1 MGDKIK
7 KFSLID
13 SLKKADDELTGSP
26 SLLGIT
32 ALTYPNY
39 VSSMRANMYT
49 NHVKQC
55 MTLLRPD
62 VPYLFTN
69 NENTVGKY
77 SSGYKKANSDYE
89 VYRKVYKYD
98 DIVDNPFV
106 YVMFIYDKKKDEY
119 DVVYRKTHEDL
130 TESFGYAYNNDF
142 IDSLKEGDKIHKDDV
157 LYKSTSYDEYMNYGY
172 GKNITVAYSFDDF
185 SSEDA
190 AIASGSLCKLF
201 ASIDSEVIS
210 INLNNNDYLL
220 NLYGDKKHYK
230 VIPELGEFCS
240 GRIAVSRRLFNKQT
254 LFDFKSDM
262 LTTILDSDNV
272 YYIGNNSRVV
282 DITIYNNAEE
292 RDDTPFYQQINKYI
306 DSQNKYYNEIIDVC
320 EEIRDSGSN
329 YTNELDY
336 LYKRAL
342 EMVDTEKRWRE
353 KDSIYD
359 NMNIKITIM
368 REAPLSKG
376 SKVTGRYGNKSV
388 IATVRK
394 DEDMPIT
401 EDGRRVDLIL
411 NMLGIIN
418 RTTAMPLYEM
428 FINSASRKIRAKL
441 SELKTLKEKE
451 KLLFDYIEI
460 WNEEQEDEMHQY
472 YKSLDKKDKE
482 KYIQDAIDDGI
493 YIHQTPLWE
502 TKPIFYRCLELM
514 KKYPFIKR
522 DNLYI
527 NKWGKL
533 HKVLTPSIVG
543 EMYCMKLKHS
553 DKRGFSA
560 RSTGAIDDKGLPS
573 RSFKSKAHLEKASSS
588 CIRFG
593 EFETL
598 NFSIGVLPED
608 LAVFHALYRT
618 SIKGRK
624 DIVMSMFDEEGIHS
638 IDNKYTSRVAEIFN
652 VTLKE
657 LGIEVNFMD
666 DDYIGPIND
675 TNLTNH
681 TLNNKTILC
690 SDYKF
695 FIIERVNEIIQ
706 NIYKEEPIITD
717 DVLRTK
723 VINILS
729 NTKYLVGPT
738 EEELKRLD
746 INDIIDFITK

>member
-1 MGDKIK
+1 MANIK

-13 SLKKADDELTGSP
+13 SLKKADAELTGSP

-32 ALTYPNY
+32 SLTYPNY
-39 VSSMRANMYT
+39 VSSMRANMFT
-49 NHVKQC
+49 SHIKQC
-55 MTLLRPD
+55 MTLLHPD
-62 VPYLFTN
+62 IPYLFTH
-69 NENTVGKY
+69 NENLVGDH
-77 SSGYKKANSDYE
+77 SSGYKEAKKDYE
-89 VYRKVYKYD
+89 VYRRISKFE
-98 DIVDNPFV
+98 DIVDKPFV
-106 YVMFIYDKKKDEY
+106 YELIVYDKEKDEY
-119 DVVYRKTHEDL
+119 DVIHRKSHEDL
-130 TESFGYAYNNDF
+130 TEAFGYQYNNDF
-142 IDSLKEGDKIHKDDV
+142 IDNLEEGDIINKGDV
-157 LYKSTSYDEYMNYGY
+157 LYKSTSYDDYMNYGY
-172 GKNITVAYSFDDF
+172 GKNVTVAYSFDAF

-190 AIASGSLCKLF
+190 AIGSKSLCDLF
-201 ASIDSEVIS
+201 ASIDSEVVS

-230 VIPELGEFCS
+230 VLPDLGEFCS

-262 LTTILDSDNV
+262 LNTILDSDNV

-282 DITIYNNAEE
+282 DITIFNNAEE
-292 RDDTPFYQQINKYI
+292 RHDNPFYDQINKYL
-306 DSQNKYYNEIIDVC
+306 DSQTKYYNEIIETV
-320 EEIRDSGSN
+320 EEIVDSGSKCS
-329 YTNELDY
+329 NELDY

-342 EMVDTEKRWRE
+342 EMVDTDKKWRE
-353 KDSIYD
+353 KDSVYD
-359 NMNIKITIM
+359 NLSIKVTIM
-368 REAPLSKG
+368 RRAPLTKG

-388 IATVRK
+388 IATIRE
-394 DEDMPIT
+394 DEDMPVT

-428 FINSASRKIRAKL
+428 FINSASRKIRHKM

-451 KLLFDYIEI
+451 TLLFDYINI
-460 WNEEQEDEMHQY
+460 WNEDQYSEMYKY
-472 YKSLDKKDKE
+472 YKSLNKKE
-482 KYIQDAIDDGI
+482 KESYIQDAIDDGI
-493 YIHQTPLWE
+493 YIKQTPLWE
-502 TKPIFYRCLELM
+502 TKPIFYRCLDLM
-514 KKYPFIKR
+514 AKYPFIKR
-522 DNLYI
+522 DDMYI
-527 NKWGKL
+527 KKWGKL
-533 HKVLTPSIVG
+533 HKVLTPTVVG

-624 DIVMSMFDEEGIHS
+624 DIVMSMFDEEGVRS
-638 IDNKYTSRVAEIFN
+638 IDDKYTSRVAEIFN

-657 LGIEVNFMD
+657 LGIEINFLD
-666 DDYIGPIND
+666 EDYVGPIND
-675 TNLTNH
+675 TNLTTH
-681 TLNNKTILC
+681 TLGTKTILC

-695 FIIERVNEIIQ
+695 FIIERVDEIVKD
-706 NIYKEEPIITD
+706 IYKTEPVITEPELREKIITT
-717 DVLRTK
+717 LE
-723 VINILS
+723 

-738 EEELKRLD
+738 KEELKKLD
-746 INDIIDFITK
+746 IDDIISFVIK

>member
-1 MGDKIK
+1 MSNIK

-13 SLKKADDELTGSP
+13 SLKKADVELTGSP

-32 ALTYPNY
+32 SLTYPNY
-39 VSSMRANMYT
+39 VSSMRANMFT
-49 NHVKQC
+49 SHIKQC
-55 MTLLRPD
+55 MTLLHPD
-62 VPYLFTN
+62 IPYLFTH
-69 NENTVGKY
+69 NENLVGDH
-77 SSGYKKANSDYE
+77 SSGYKEAKKDYE
-89 VYRKVYKYD
+89 VYRRISKFE
-98 DIVDNPFV
+98 DIVDKPFV
-106 YVMFIYDKKKDEY
+106 YELIVYDKEKDEY
-119 DVVYRKTHEDL
+119 DVIHRKSHEDL
-130 TESFGYAYNNDF
+130 TEAFGYQYNNDF
-142 IDSLKEGDKIHKDDV
+142 IDNLEEGDIINKGDV
-157 LYKSTSYDEYMNYGY
+157 LYKSTSYDDYMNYGY
-172 GKNITVAYSFDDF
+172 GKNVTVAYSFDAF

-190 AIASGSLCKLF
+190 AIGSKSLCDLF
-201 ASIDSEVIS
+201 ASIDSEVVS

-230 VIPELGEFCS
+230 VLPDLGEFCS

-262 LTTILDSDNV
+262 LNTILDSDNV

-282 DITIYNNAEE
+282 DITIFNNAEE
-292 RDDTPFYQQINKYI
+292 RHDNPFYDQINKYL
-306 DSQNKYYNEIIDVC
+306 DSQTKYYNEIIETV
-320 EEIRDSGSN
+320 EEIVDSGSKCS
-329 YTNELDY
+329 NELDY

-342 EMVDTEKRWRE
+342 EMVNTDKKWRE
-353 KDSIYD
+353 KDSVYD
-359 NMNIKITIM
+359 NLSIKVTIM
-368 REAPLSKG
+368 RRAPLTKG

-388 IATVRK
+388 IATIRE
-394 DEDMPIT
+394 DEDMPVT

-428 FINSASRKIRAKL
+428 FINSASRKIRHKM

-451 KLLFDYIEI
+451 TLLFDYINI
-460 WNEEQEDEMHQY
+460 WNEDQYSEMYKY
-472 YKSLDKKDKE
+472 YKSLSKKE
-482 KYIQDAIDDGI
+482 KESYIQDAIDDGI
-493 YIHQTPLWE
+493 YIKQTPLWE
-502 TKPIFYRCLELM
+502 TKPIFYRCLDLM
-514 KKYPFIKR
+514 EKYPFIKR
-522 DNLYI
+522 DDMYI
-527 NKWGKL
+527 KKWGKL
-533 HKVLTPSIVG
+533 HKVLTPTVVG

-624 DIVMSMFDEEGIHS
+624 DIVMSMFDEEGVRS
-638 IDNKYTSRVAEIFN
+638 IDDKYTSRVAEIFN

-657 LGIEVNFMD
+657 LGIEINFLD
-666 DDYIGPIND
+666 EDYVGPIND
-675 TNLTNH
+675 TNLTTH
-681 TLNNKTILC
+681 TLGTKTILC

-695 FIIERVNEIIQ
+695 FIIERVDEIVKD
-706 NIYKEEPIITD
+706 IYKTEPVITEPELREKIITT
-717 DVLRTK
+717 LE
-723 VINILS
+723 

-738 EEELKRLD
+738 KEELKKLD
-746 INDIIDFITK
+746 IDDIISFVIK

>member
-1 MGDKIK
+1 MANIK

-13 SLKKADDELTGSP
+13 SLKKADVELTGSP

-32 ALTYPNY
+32 SLTYPNY
-39 VSSMRANMYT
+39 VSSMRANMFT
-49 NHVKQC
+49 SHIKQC
-55 MTLLRPD
+55 MTLLHPD
-62 VPYLFTN
+62 IPYLFTH
-69 NENTVGKY
+69 NENLVGDH
-77 SSGYKKANSDYE
+77 SSGYKEAKKDYE
-89 VYRKVYKYD
+89 VYRRISKFE
-98 DIVDNPFV
+98 DIVDKPFV
-106 YVMFIYDKKKDEY
+106 YELIVYDKEKDEY
-119 DVVYRKTHEDL
+119 DVIHRKSHEDL
-130 TESFGYAYNNDF
+130 TEAFGYQYNNDF
-142 IDSLKEGDKIHKDDV
+142 IDNLEEGDIINKGDI
-157 LYKSTSYDEYMNYGY
+157 LYKSTSYDDYMNYGY
-172 GKNITVAYSFDDF
+172 GKNVTVAYSFDAF

-190 AIASGSLCKLF
+190 AIGSKSLCDLF
-201 ASIDSEVIS
+201 ASIDSEVVS

-230 VIPELGEFCS
+230 VLPDLGEFCS

-262 LTTILDSDNV
+262 LNTILDSDNV

-282 DITIYNNAEE
+282 DITIFNNAEE
-292 RDDTPFYQQINKYI
+292 RHDNPFYDQINKYL
-306 DSQNKYYNEIIDVC
+306 DSQTKYYNEIIETV
-320 EEIRDSGSN
+320 EEIVDSGSKCS
-329 YTNELDY
+329 NELDY

-342 EMVDTEKRWRE
+342 EMVDTEKKWRE
-353 KDSIYD
+353 KDSVYD
-359 NMNIKITIM
+359 NLSIKVTIM
-368 REAPLSKG
+368 RRAPLTKG

-388 IATVRK
+388 IATIRE
-394 DEDMPIT
+394 DEDMPVT

-428 FINSASRKIRAKL
+428 FINSASRKIRHKM

-451 KLLFDYIEI
+451 TLLFDYINI
-460 WNEEQEDEMHQY
+460 WNEDQYSEMYKY
-472 YKSLDKKDKE
+472 YKSLNKKE
-482 KYIQDAIDDGI
+482 KESYIQDAIDDGI
-493 YIHQTPLWE
+493 YIKQTPLWE
-502 TKPIFYRCLELM
+502 TKPIFYRCLDIME
-514 KKYPFIKR
+514 KYPFIKR
-522 DNLYI
+522 DDMYI
-527 NKWGKL
+527 KKWGKL
-533 HKVLTPSIVG
+533 HKVLTPTVVG

-624 DIVMSMFDEEGIHS
+624 DIVMSMFDEEGVRS
-638 IDNKYTSRVAEIFN
+638 IDDKYTSRVAEIFN

-657 LGIEVNFMD
+657 LGIEINFLD
-666 DDYIGPIND
+666 EDYVGPIND
-675 TNLTNH
+675 TNLTTH
-681 TLNNKTILC
+681 TLGSKTILC

-695 FIIERVNEIIQ
+695 FIIERVDEIVKD
-706 NIYKEEPIITD
+706 IYKTEPVITEPELREKIITT
-717 DVLRTK
+717 LE
-723 VINILS
+723 

-738 EEELKRLD
+738 KEELKKLD
-746 INDIIDFITK
+746 IDDIISFVIK

>member
-1 MGDKIK
+1 MSNIK

-13 SLKKADDELTGSP
+13 SLKKADVELTGSP

-32 ALTYPNY
+32 SLTYPNY
-39 VSSMRANMYT
+39 VSSMRANMFT
-49 NHVKQC
+49 SHIKQC
-55 MTLLRPD
+55 MTLLHPD
-62 VPYLFTN
+62 IPYLFTH
-69 NENTVGKY
+69 NENIVGDH
-77 SSGYKKANSDYE
+77 SSGYKEAKKDYE
-89 VYRKVYKYD
+89 VYRKISKFE
-98 DIVDNPFV
+98 DIVDKPFV
-106 YVMFIYDKKKDEY
+106 YELIVYDKEKDEY
-119 DVVYRKTHEDL
+119 DVIHRKSHEDL
-130 TESFGYAYNNDF
+130 TEAFGYQYNNDF
-142 IDSLKEGDKIHKDDV
+142 IDNLEEGDIINKGDV
-157 LYKSTSYDEYMNYGY
+157 LYKSTSYDDYMNYGY
-172 GKNITVAYSFDDF
+172 GKNVTVAYSFDAF

-190 AIASGSLCKLF
+190 AIGSKSLCDLF
-201 ASIDSEVIS
+201 ASIDSEVVS

-230 VIPELGEFCS
+230 VLPDLGEFCS

-262 LTTILDSDNV
+262 LNTILDSDNV

-282 DITIYNNAEE
+282 DITIFNNAEE
-292 RDDTPFYQQINKYI
+292 RHDNPFYDQINKYL
-306 DSQNKYYNEIIDVC
+306 DSQTKYYNEIIETV
-320 EEIRDSGSN
+320 EEIVDSGSKCS
-329 YTNELDY
+329 NELDY

-342 EMVDTEKRWRE
+342 EMVDTDKKWRE
-353 KDSIYD
+353 KDSVYD
-359 NMNIKITIM
+359 NLSIKVTIM
-368 REAPLSKG
+368 RRAPLTKG

-388 IATVRK
+388 IATIRE
-394 DEDMPIT
+394 DEDMPVT

-428 FINSASRKIRAKL
+428 FINSASRKIRHKM

-451 KLLFDYIEI
+451 TLLFDYINI
-460 WNEEQEDEMHQY
+460 WNEDQYSEMYKY
-472 YKSLDKKDKE
+472 YKSLNKKE
-482 KYIQDAIDDGI
+482 KESYIQDAIDDGI
-493 YIHQTPLWE
+493 YIKQTPLWE
-502 TKPIFYRCLELM
+502 TKPIFYRCLDLM
-514 KKYPFIKR
+514 AKYPFIKR
-522 DNLYI
+522 DDMYI
-527 NKWGKL
+527 KKWGKL
-533 HKVLTPSIVG
+533 HKVLTPTVVG

-624 DIVMSMFDEEGIHS
+624 DIVMSMFDEEGVRS
-638 IDNKYTSRVAEIFN
+638 IDDKYTSRVAEIFN

-657 LGIEVNFMD
+657 LGIEINFLD
-666 DDYIGPIND
+666 EDYVGPIND
-675 TNLTNH
+675 TNLTTH
-681 TLNNKTILC
+681 TLGTKTILC

-695 FIIERVNEIIQ
+695 FIIERVDEIVKD
-706 NIYKEEPIITD
+706 IYKTEPVITEPELREKIITT
-717 DVLRTK
+717 LE
-723 VINILS
+723 

-738 EEELKRLD
+738 KEELKKLD
-746 INDIIDFITK
+746 IDDIISFVIK

>member
-1 MGDKIK
+1 MSNIK

-13 SLKKADDELTGSP
+13 SLKKADVELTGSP

-32 ALTYPNY
+32 SLTYPNY
-39 VSSMRANMYT
+39 VSSMRANMFT
-49 NHVKQC
+49 SHIKQC
-55 MTLLRPD
+55 MTLLHPD
-62 VPYLFTN
+62 IPYLFTH
-69 NENTVGKY
+69 NENIVGDH
-77 SSGYKKANSDYE
+77 SSGYKEAKKDYE
-89 VYRKVYKYD
+89 VYRKISKFE
-98 DIVDNPFV
+98 DIVDKPFV
-106 YVMFIYDKKKDEY
+106 YELIVYDKEKDEY
-119 DVVYRKTHEDL
+119 DVIHRKSHEDL
-130 TESFGYAYNNDF
+130 TEAFGYQYNNDF
-142 IDSLKEGDKIHKDDV
+142 IDNLEEGDIINKGDV
-157 LYKSTSYDEYMNYGY
+157 LYKSTSYDDYMNYGY
-172 GKNITVAYSFDDF
+172 GKNVTVAYSFDAF

-190 AIASGSLCKLF
+190 AIGSKSLCDLF
-201 ASIDSEVIS
+201 ASIDSEVVS

-230 VIPELGEFCS
+230 VLPDLGEFCS

-262 LTTILDSDNV
+262 LNTILDSDNV

-282 DITIYNNAEE
+282 DITIFNNAEE
-292 RDDTPFYQQINKYI
+292 RHDNPFYDQINKYF
-306 DSQNKYYNEIIDVC
+306 DSQTKYYNEIIETV
-320 EEIRDSGSN
+320 EEIVDSGSKCS
-329 YTNELDY
+329 NELDY

-342 EMVDTEKRWRE
+342 EMVDTEKKWRE
-353 KDSIYD
+353 KDSVYD
-359 NMNIKITIM
+359 NLSIKVTIM
-368 REAPLSKG
+368 RRAPLTKG

-388 IATVRK
+388 IATIRE
-394 DEDMPIT
+394 DEDMPVT

-428 FINSASRKIRAKL
+428 FINSASRKIRHKM

-451 KLLFDYIEI
+451 TLLFDYINI
-460 WNEEQEDEMHQY
+460 WNEDQYSEMYKY
-472 YKSLDKKDKE
+472 YKSLSKKE
-482 KYIQDAIDDGI
+482 KESYIQDAIDDGI
-493 YIHQTPLWE
+493 YIKQTPLWE
-502 TKPIFYRCLELM
+502 TKPIFYRCLDLM
-514 KKYPFIKR
+514 EKYPFIKR
-522 DNLYI
+522 DDMYI
-527 NKWGKL
+527 KKWGKL
-533 HKVLTPSIVG
+533 HKVLTPTVVG

-624 DIVMSMFDEEGIHS
+624 DIVMSMFDEEGVRS
-638 IDNKYTSRVAEIFN
+638 IDDKYTSRVAEIFN

-657 LGIEVNFMD
+657 LGIEINFLD
-666 DDYIGPIND
+666 EDYVGPIND
-675 TNLTNH
+675 TNLTTH
-681 TLNNKTILC
+681 TLGTKTILC

-695 FIIERVNEIIQ
+695 FIIERVDEIVKD
-706 NIYKEEPIITD
+706 IYKTEPVITEPELREKIITT
-717 DVLRTK
+717 LE
-723 VINILS
+723 

-738 EEELKRLD
+738 KEELKKLD
-746 INDIIDFITK
+746 IDDIISFVIK

>member
-1 MGDKIK
+1 MANIK

-13 SLKKADDELTGSP
+13 SLKKADVELTGSP

-32 ALTYPNY
+32 SLTYPNY
-39 VSSMRANMYT
+39 VSSMRANMFT
-49 NHVKQC
+49 SHIKQC
-55 MTLLRPD
+55 MTLLHPD
-62 VPYLFTN
+62 IPYLFTH
-69 NENTVGKY
+69 NENLVGDH
-77 SSGYKKANSDYE
+77 SSGYKEAKKDYE
-89 VYRKVYKYD
+89 VYRRISKFE
-98 DIVDNPFV
+98 DIVDKPFV
-106 YVMFIYDKKKDEY
+106 YELIVYDKEKDEY
-119 DVVYRKTHEDL
+119 DVIHRKSHEDL
-130 TESFGYAYNNDF
+130 TEAFGYQYNNDF
-142 IDSLKEGDKIHKDDV
+142 IDNLEEGDIINKGDV
-157 LYKSTSYDEYMNYGY
+157 LYKSTSYDDYMNYGY
-172 GKNITVAYSFDDF
+172 GKNVTVAYSFDAF

-190 AIASGSLCKLF
+190 AIGSKSLCDLF
-201 ASIDSEVIS
+201 ASIDSEVVS

-230 VIPELGEFCS
+230 VLPDLGEFCS

-262 LTTILDSDNV
+262 LNTILDSDNV

-282 DITIYNNAEE
+282 DITIFNNAEE
-292 RDDTPFYQQINKYI
+292 RHDNPFYDQINKYL
-306 DSQNKYYNEIIDVC
+306 DSQTKYYNEIIETV
-320 EEIRDSGSN
+320 EEIVDSGSKCS
-329 YTNELDY
+329 NELDY

-342 EMVDTEKRWRE
+342 EMVDTEKKWRE
-353 KDSIYD
+353 KDSVYD
-359 NMNIKITIM
+359 NLSIKVTIM
-368 REAPLSKG
+368 RRAPLTKG

-388 IATVRK
+388 IATIRE
-394 DEDMPIT
+394 DEDMPVT

-428 FINSASRKIRAKL
+428 FINSASRKIRHKM

-451 KLLFDYIEI
+451 TLLFDYINI
-460 WNEEQEDEMHQY
+460 WNEDQYSEMYKY
-472 YKSLDKKDKE
+472 YKSLNKKE
-482 KYIQDAIDDGI
+482 KESYIQDAIDDGI
-493 YIHQTPLWE
+493 YIKQTPLWE
-502 TKPIFYRCLELM
+502 TKPIFYRCLDLM
-514 KKYPFIKR
+514 EKYPFIKR
-522 DNLYI
+522 DDMYI
-527 NKWGKL
+527 KKWGKL
-533 HKVLTPSIVG
+533 HKVLTPTVVG

-624 DIVMSMFDEEGIHS
+624 DIVMSMFDEEGVRS
-638 IDNKYTSRVAEIFN
+638 IDDKYTSRVAEIFN

-657 LGIEVNFMD
+657 LGIEINFLD
-666 DDYIGPIND
+666 EDYVGPIND
-675 TNLTNH
+675 TNLTTH
-681 TLNNKTILC
+681 TLGTKTILC

-695 FIIERVNEIIQ
+695 FIIERVDEIVKD
-706 NIYKEEPIITD
+706 IYKTEPVITEPELREKIITT
-717 DVLRTK
+717 LE
-723 VINILS
+723 

-738 EEELKRLD
+738 KEELKKLD
-746 INDIIDFITK
+746 IDDIISFVIK

>member
-1 MGDKIK
+1 MSNIK

-13 SLKKADDELTGSP
+13 SLKKADVELTGSP

-32 ALTYPNY
+32 SLTYPNY
-39 VSSMRANMYT
+39 VSSMRANMFT
-49 NHVKQC
+49 SHIKQC
-55 MTLLRPD
+55 MTLLHPD
-62 VPYLFTN
+62 IPYLFTH
-69 NENTVGKY
+69 NENIVGDH
-77 SSGYKKANSDYE
+77 SSGYKEAKKDYE
-89 VYRKVYKYD
+89 VYRKISKFE
-98 DIVDNPFV
+98 DIVDKPFV
-106 YVMFIYDKKKDEY
+106 YELIVYDKEKDEY
-119 DVVYRKTHEDL
+119 DVIHRKSHEDL
-130 TESFGYAYNNDF
+130 TEAFGYQYNNDF
-142 IDSLKEGDKIHKDDV
+142 IDNLEEGDIINKGDV
-157 LYKSTSYDEYMNYGY
+157 LYKSTSYDDYMNYGY
-172 GKNITVAYSFDDF
+172 GKNVTVAYSFDAF

-190 AIASGSLCKLF
+190 AIGSKSLCDLF
-201 ASIDSEVIS
+201 ASIDSEVVS

-230 VIPELGEFCS
+230 VLPDLGEFCS

-262 LTTILDSDNV
+262 LNTILDSDNV

-282 DITIYNNAEE
+282 DITIFNNAEE
-292 RDDTPFYQQINKYI
+292 RHDNPFYDQINKYL
-306 DSQNKYYNEIIDVC
+306 DSQTKYYNEIIETV
-320 EEIRDSGSN
+320 EEIVDSGSKCS
-329 YTNELDY
+329 NELDY

-342 EMVDTEKRWRE
+342 EMVDTEKKWRE
-353 KDSIYD
+353 KDSVYD
-359 NMNIKITIM
+359 NLSIKVTIM
-368 REAPLSKG
+368 RRAPLTKG

-388 IATVRK
+388 IATIRE
-394 DEDMPIT
+394 DEDMPVT

-428 FINSASRKIRAKL
+428 FINSASRKIRHKM

-451 KLLFDYIEI
+451 TLLFDYINI
-460 WNEEQEDEMHQY
+460 WNEDQYSEMYKY
-472 YKSLDKKDKE
+472 YKSLSKKE
-482 KYIQDAIDDGI
+482 KESYIQDAIDDGI
-493 YIHQTPLWE
+493 YIKQTPLWE
-502 TKPIFYRCLELM
+502 TKPIFYRCLDLM
-514 KKYPFIKR
+514 EKYPFIKR
-522 DNLYI
+522 DDMYI
-527 NKWGKL
+527 KKWGKL
-533 HKVLTPSIVG
+533 HKVLTPTVVG

-624 DIVMSMFDEEGIHS
+624 DIVMSMFDEEGVRS
-638 IDNKYTSRVAEIFN
+638 IDDKYTSRVAEIFN

-657 LGIEVNFMD
+657 LGIEINFLD
-666 DDYIGPIND
+666 EDYVGPIND
-675 TNLTNH
+675 TNLTTH
-681 TLNNKTILC
+681 TLGTKTILC

-695 FIIERVNEIIQ
+695 FIIERVDEIVKD
-706 NIYKEEPIITD
+706 IYKTEPVITEPELREKIITT
-717 DVLRTK
+717 LE
-723 VINILS
+723 

-738 EEELKRLD
+738 KEELKKLD
-746 INDIIDFITK
+746 IDDIISFVIK

>member
-1 MGDKIK
+1 MANIK

-13 SLKKADDELTGSP
+13 SLKKADVELTGSP

-32 ALTYPNY
+32 SLTYPNY
-39 VSSMRANMYT
+39 VSSMRANMFT
-49 NHVKQC
+49 SHIKQC
-55 MTLLRPD
+55 MTLLHPD
-62 VPYLFTN
+62 IPYLFTH
-69 NENTVGKY
+69 NENLVGDH
-77 SSGYKKANSDYE
+77 SSGYKEAKKDYE
-89 VYRKVYKYD
+89 VYRRISKFE
-98 DIVDNPFV
+98 DIVDKPFV
-106 YVMFIYDKKKDEY
+106 YELIVYDKEKDEY
-119 DVVYRKTHEDL
+119 DVIHRKSHEDL
-130 TESFGYAYNNDF
+130 TEAFGYQYNNDF
-142 IDSLKEGDKIHKDDV
+142 IDNLEEGDIINKGDV
-157 LYKSTSYDEYMNYGY
+157 LYKSTSYDDYMNYGY
-172 GKNITVAYSFDDF
+172 GKNVTVAYSFDAF

-190 AIASGSLCKLF
+190 AIGSKSLCDLF
-201 ASIDSEVIS
+201 ASIDSEVVS

-230 VIPELGEFCS
+230 VLPDLGEFCS

-262 LTTILDSDNV
+262 LNTILDSDNV

-282 DITIYNNAEE
+282 DITIFNNAEE
-292 RDDTPFYQQINKYI
+292 RHDNPFYDQINKYL
-306 DSQNKYYNEIIDVC
+306 DSQTKYYNEIIETV
-320 EEIRDSGSN
+320 EEIVDSGSKCS
-329 YTNELDY
+329 NELDY

-342 EMVDTEKRWRE
+342 EMVDTEKKWRE
-353 KDSIYD
+353 KDSVYD
-359 NMNIKITIM
+359 NLSIKVTIM
-368 REAPLSKG
+368 RRAPLTKG

-388 IATVRK
+388 IATIRE
-394 DEDMPIT
+394 DEDMPVT

-428 FINSASRKIRAKL
+428 FINSASRKIRHKM

-451 KLLFDYIEI
+451 TLLFDYINI
-460 WNEEQEDEMHQY
+460 WNEDQYSEMYKY
-472 YKSLDKKDKE
+472 YKSLSKKE
-482 KYIQDAIDDGI
+482 KESYIQDAIDDGI
-493 YIHQTPLWE
+493 YIKQTPLWE
-502 TKPIFYRCLELM
+502 TKPIFYRCLDLM
-514 KKYPFIKR
+514 EKYPFIKR
-522 DNLYI
+522 DDMYI
-527 NKWGKL
+527 KKWGKL
-533 HKVLTPSIVG
+533 HKVLTPTVVG

-624 DIVMSMFDEEGIHS
+624 DIVMSMFDEEGVRS
-638 IDNKYTSRVAEIFN
+638 IDDKYTSRVAEIFN

-657 LGIEVNFMD
+657 LGIEINFLD
-666 DDYIGPIND
+666 EDYVGPIND
-675 TNLTNH
+675 TNLTTH
-681 TLNNKTILC
+681 TLGSKTILC

-695 FIIERVNEIIQ
+695 FIIERVDEIVKD
-706 NIYKEEPIITD
+706 IYKTEPVITEPDLRERIITT
-717 DVLRTK
+717 LE
-723 VINILS
+723 

-738 EEELKRLD
+738 KEELKKLD
-746 INDIIDFITK
+746 IDDIISFVIK

>member
-1 MGDKIK
+1 MANIK

-13 SLKKADDELTGSP
+13 SLKKANAELTGSP

-32 ALTYPNY
+32 SLTYPNY
-39 VSSMRANMYT
+39 VSSMRANMFT
-49 NHVKQC
+49 SHIKQC
-55 MTLLRPD
+55 MTLLHPD
-62 VPYLFTN
+62 IPYLFTH
-69 NENTVGKY
+69 NENLVGDH
-77 SSGYKKANSDYE
+77 SSGYKEAKKDYE
-89 VYRKVYKYD
+89 VYRRISKFE
-98 DIVDNPFV
+98 DIVDKPFV
-106 YVMFIYDKKKDEY
+106 YELIVYDKEKDEY
-119 DVVYRKTHEDL
+119 DVIHRKSHEDL
-130 TESFGYAYNNDF
+130 TEAFGYQYNNDF
-142 IDSLKEGDKIHKDDV
+142 IDNLEEGDIINKGDV
-157 LYKSTSYDEYMNYGY
+157 LYKSTSYDDYMNYGY
-172 GKNITVAYSFDDF
+172 GKNVTVAYSFDAF

-190 AIASGSLCKLF
+190 AIGSKSLCDLF
-201 ASIDSEVIS
+201 ASIDSEVVS

-230 VIPELGEFCS
+230 VLPDLGEFCS

-262 LTTILDSDNV
+262 LNTILDSDNV

-282 DITIYNNAEE
+282 DITIFNNAEE
-292 RDDTPFYQQINKYI
+292 RHDNPFYDQINKYL
-306 DSQNKYYNEIIDVC
+306 DSQTKYYNEIIETV
-320 EEIRDSGSN
+320 EEIVDSGSKCS
-329 YTNELDY
+329 NELDY

-342 EMVDTEKRWRE
+342 EMVDTEKKWRE
-353 KDSIYD
+353 KDSVYD
-359 NMNIKITIM
+359 NLSIKVTIM
-368 REAPLSKG
+368 RRAPLTKG

-388 IATVRK
+388 IATIRE
-394 DEDMPIT
+394 DEDMPVT

-428 FINSASRKIRAKL
+428 FINSASRKIRHKM

-451 KLLFDYIEI
+451 TLLFDYVNI
-460 WNEEQEDEMHQY
+460 WNEDQYSEMYKY
-472 YKSLDKKDKE
+472 YKSLNKKE
-482 KYIQDAIDDGI
+482 KESYIQDAIDDGI
-493 YIHQTPLWE
+493 YIKQTPLWE
-502 TKPIFYRCLELM
+502 TKPIFYRCLDIME
-514 KKYPFIKR
+514 KYPFIKR
-522 DNLYI
+522 DDMYI
-527 NKWGKL
+527 KKWGKL
-533 HKVLTPSIVG
+533 HKVLTPTVVG

-624 DIVMSMFDEEGIHS
+624 DIVMSMFDEEGVRS
-638 IDNKYTSRVAEIFN
+638 IDDKYTSRVAEIFN

-657 LGIEVNFMD
+657 LGIEINFLD
-666 DDYIGPIND
+666 EDYVGPIND
-675 TNLTNH
+675 TNLTTH
-681 TLNNKTILC
+681 TLGTKTILC

-695 FIIERVNEIIQ
+695 FIIERVDEIVKD
-706 NIYKEEPIITD
+706 IYKTEPVITEPELREKIITT
-717 DVLRTK
+717 LE
-723 VINILS
+723 

-738 EEELKRLD
+738 KEELKKLD
-746 INDIIDFITK
+746 IDDIISFVIK

>member
-1 MGDKIK
+1 MANIK

-13 SLKKADDELTGSP
+13 SLKKADVELTGSP

-32 ALTYPNY
+32 SLTYPNY
-39 VSSMRANMYT
+39 VSSMRANMFT
-49 NHVKQC
+49 SHIKQC
-55 MTLLRPD
+55 MTLLHPD
-62 VPYLFTN
+62 IPYLFTH
-69 NENTVGKY
+69 NENIVGDH
-77 SSGYKKANSDYE
+77 SSGYKEAKKDYE
-89 VYRKVYKYD
+89 VYRKISKFA
-98 DIVDNPFV
+98 DIVDEPFV
-106 YVMFIYDKKKDEY
+106 YELIVYDKEKDEY
-119 DVVYRKTHEDL
+119 DVIHRKSHEDL
-130 TESFGYAYNNDF
+130 TEAFGYQYNNDF
-142 IDSLKEGDKIHKDDV
+142 IDNLEEGDIINKGDI
-157 LYKSTSYDEYMNYGY
+157 LYKSTSYDDYMNYGY
-172 GKNITVAYSFDDF
+172 GKNVTVAYSFDAF

-190 AIASGSLCKLF
+190 AIGSKSLCDLF
-201 ASIDSEVIS
+201 ASIDSEVVS

-230 VIPELGEFCS
+230 VLPDLGEFCS

-262 LTTILDSDNV
+262 LNTILDSDNV

-282 DITIYNNAEE
+282 DITIFNNAEE
-292 RDDTPFYQQINKYI
+292 RHDNPFYDQINKYL
-306 DSQNKYYNEIIDVC
+306 DSQTKYYNEIIETV
-320 EEIRDSGSN
+320 EEIVDSGSKCS
-329 YTNELDY
+329 NELDY

-342 EMVDTEKRWRE
+342 EMVDTEKKWRE
-353 KDSIYD
+353 KDSVYD
-359 NMNIKITIM
+359 NLSIKVTIM
-368 REAPLSKG
+368 RRAPLTKG

-388 IATVRK
+388 IATIRE
-394 DEDMPIT
+394 DEDMPVT

-428 FINSASRKIRAKL
+428 FINSASRKIRHKM

-451 KLLFDYIEI
+451 TLLFDYINI
-460 WNEEQEDEMHQY
+460 WNEDQYSEMYKY
-472 YKSLDKKDKE
+472 YKSLNKKE
-482 KYIQDAIDDGI
+482 KESYMQDAIDDGI
-493 YIHQTPLWE
+493 YIKQTPLWE
-502 TKPIFYRCLELM
+502 TKPIFYRCLDLM
-514 KKYPFIKR
+514 EKYPFIKR
-522 DNLYI
+522 DDMYI
-527 NKWGKL
+527 KKWGKL
-533 HKVLTPSIVG
+533 HKVLTPTVVG

-624 DIVMSMFDEEGIHS
+624 DIVMSMFDEEGVRS
-638 IDNKYTSRVAEIFN
+638 IDDKYTSRVAEIFN

-657 LGIEVNFMD
+657 LGIEINFLD
-666 DDYIGPIND
+666 EDYVGPIND
-675 TNLTNH
+675 TNLTTH
-681 TLNNKTILC
+681 TLGTKTILC

-695 FIIERVNEIIQ
+695 FIIERVDEIVKD
-706 NIYKEEPIITD
+706 IYKTEPVITEPELREKIITT
-717 DVLRTK
+717 LE
-723 VINILS
+723 

-738 EEELKRLD
+738 KEELKKLD
-746 INDIIDFITK
+746 IDDIISFVIK

>member
-1 MGDKIK
+1 MSNIK

-13 SLKKADDELTGSP
+13 SLKKADVELTGSP

-32 ALTYPNY
+32 SLTYPNY
-39 VSSMRANMYT
+39 VSSMRANMFT
-49 NHVKQC
+49 SHIKQC
-55 MTLLRPD
+55 MTLLHPD
-62 VPYLFTN
+62 IPYLFTH
-69 NENTVGKY
+69 NENLVGDH
-77 SSGYKKANSDYE
+77 SSGYKEAKKDYE
-89 VYRKVYKYD
+89 VYRRISKFA
-98 DIVDNPFV
+98 DIVDAPFV
-106 YVMFIYDKKKDEY
+106 YELIVYDKEKDEY
-119 DVVYRKTHEDL
+119 DVIHRKSHEDL
-130 TESFGYAYNNDF
+130 TEAFGYQYNNDF
-142 IDSLKEGDKIHKDDV
+142 IDNLEEGDIINKGDV
-157 LYKSTSYDEYMNYGY
+157 LYKSTSYDDYMNYGY
-172 GKNITVAYSFDDF
+172 GKNVTVAYSFDAF

-190 AIASGSLCKLF
+190 AIGSKSLCDLF
-201 ASIDSEVIS
+201 ASIDSEVVS

-230 VIPELGEFCS
+230 VLPDLGEFCS

-262 LTTILDSDNV
+262 LNTILDSDNV

-282 DITIYNNAEE
+282 DITIFNNAEE
-292 RDDTPFYQQINKYI
+292 RHDNPFYDQINKYL
-306 DSQNKYYNEIIDVC
+306 DSQTKYYNEIIETV
-320 EEIRDSGSN
+320 EEIVDSGSKCS
-329 YTNELDY
+329 NELDY

-342 EMVDTEKRWRE
+342 EMVDTEKKWRE
-353 KDSIYD
+353 KDSVYD
-359 NMNIKITIM
+359 NLSIKVTIM
-368 REAPLSKG
+368 RRAPLTKG

-388 IATVRK
+388 IATIRE
-394 DEDMPIT
+394 DEDMPVT

-428 FINSASRKIRAKL
+428 FINSASRKIRHKM

-451 KLLFDYIEI
+451 TLLFDYINI
-460 WNEEQEDEMHQY
+460 WNEDQYSEMYKY
-472 YKSLDKKDKE
+472 YKSLNKKE
-482 KYIQDAIDDGI
+482 KESYIQDAIDDGI
-493 YIHQTPLWE
+493 YIKQTPLWE
-502 TKPIFYRCLELM
+502 TKPIFYRCLDLM
-514 KKYPFIKR
+514 AKYPFIKR
-522 DNLYI
+522 DDMYI
-527 NKWGKL
+527 KKWGKL
-533 HKVLTPSIVG
+533 HKVLTPTVVG

-624 DIVMSMFDEEGIHS
+624 DIVMSMFDEEGVRS
-638 IDNKYTSRVAEIFN
+638 IDDKYTSRVAEIFN

-657 LGIEVNFMD
+657 LGIEINFLD
-666 DDYIGPIND
+666 EDYVGPIND
-675 TNLTNH
+675 TNLTTH
-681 TLNNKTILC
+681 TLGSKTILC

-695 FIIERVNEIIQ
+695 FIIERVDEIVKD
-706 NIYKEEPIITD
+706 IYKTEPVITEPDLRERIITT
-717 DVLRTK
+717 LE
-723 VINILS
+723 

-738 EEELKRLD
+738 KEELKKLD
-746 INDIIDFITK
+746 IDDIISFVIK

>member
-1 MGDKIK
+1 MANIK

-13 SLKKADDELTGSP
+13 SLKKADVELTGSP

-32 ALTYPNY
+32 SLTYPNY
-39 VSSMRANMYT
+39 VSSMRANMFT
-49 NHVKQC
+49 SHIKQC
-55 MTLLRPD
+55 MTLLHPD
-62 VPYLFTN
+62 IPYLFTH
-69 NENTVGKY
+69 NENLVGDH
-77 SSGYKKANSDYE
+77 SSGYKEAKKDYE
-89 VYRKVYKYD
+89 VYRRISKFE
-98 DIVDNPFV
+98 DIVDKPFV
-106 YVMFIYDKKKDEY
+106 YELIVYDKEKDEY
-119 DVVYRKTHEDL
+119 DVIHRKSHEDL
-130 TESFGYAYNNDF
+130 TEAFGYEYNNDF
-142 IDSLKEGDKIHKDDV
+142 IDNLEEGDIINKGDI
-157 LYKSTSYDEYMNYGY
+157 LYKSTSYDDYMNYGY
-172 GKNITVAYSFDDF
+172 GKNVTVAYSFDAF

-190 AIASGSLCKLF
+190 AIGSKSLCDLF
-201 ASIDSEVIS
+201 ASIDSEVVS

-230 VIPELGEFCS
+230 VLPDLGEFCS

-262 LTTILDSDNV
+262 LNTILDSDNV

-282 DITIYNNAEE
+282 DITIFNNAEE
-292 RDDTPFYQQINKYI
+292 RHDNPFYDQINKYL
-306 DSQNKYYNEIIDVC
+306 DSQTKYYNEIIETV
-320 EEIRDSGSN
+320 EEIVDSGSKCS
-329 YTNELDY
+329 NELDY

-342 EMVDTEKRWRE
+342 EMVDTEKKWRE
-353 KDSIYD
+353 KDSVYD
-359 NMNIKITIM
+359 NLSIKVTIM
-368 REAPLSKG
+368 RRAPLTKG

-388 IATVRK
+388 IATIRE
-394 DEDMPIT
+394 DEDMPVT

-428 FINSASRKIRAKL
+428 FINSASRKIRHKM

-451 KLLFDYIEI
+451 TLLFDYINI
-460 WNEEQEDEMHQY
+460 WNEDQYSEMYKY
-472 YKSLDKKDKE
+472 YKSLNKKE
-482 KYIQDAIDDGI
+482 KESYIQDAIDDGI
-493 YIHQTPLWE
+493 YIKQTPLWE
-502 TKPIFYRCLELM
+502 TKPIFYRCLDLM
-514 KKYPFIKR
+514 AKYPFIKR
-522 DNLYI
+522 DDMYI
-527 NKWGKL
+527 KKWGKL
-533 HKVLTPSIVG
+533 HKVLTPTVVG

-624 DIVMSMFDEEGIHS
+624 DIVMSMFDEEGVRS
-638 IDNKYTSRVAEIFN
+638 IDDKYTSRVAEIFN

-657 LGIEVNFMD
+657 LGIEINFLD
-666 DDYIGPIND
+666 EDYVGPIND
-675 TNLTNH
+675 TNLTTH
-681 TLNNKTILC
+681 TLGTKTILC

-695 FIIERVNEIIQ
+695 FIIERVDEIVKD
-706 NIYKEEPIITD
+706 IYKTEPVITEPDLRERIITT
-717 DVLRTK
+717 LE
-723 VINILS
+723 

-738 EEELKRLD
+738 KEELKKLD
-746 INDIIDFITK
+746 IDDIISFVIK

>member
-1 MGDKIK
+1 MSNIK

-13 SLKKADDELTGSP
+13 SLKKADVELTGSP

-32 ALTYPNY
+32 SLTYPNY
-39 VSSMRANMYT
+39 VSSMRANMFT
-49 NHVKQC
+49 SHIKQC
-55 MTLLRPD
+55 MTLLHPD
-62 VPYLFTN
+62 IPYLFTH
-69 NENTVGKY
+69 NENLVGDH
-77 SSGYKKANSDYE
+77 SSGYKEAKKDYE
-89 VYRKVYKYD
+89 VYKRISKFA
-98 DIVDNPFV
+98 DIVDAPFV
-106 YVMFIYDKKKDEY
+106 YELIVYDKEKDEY
-119 DVVYRKTHEDL
+119 DVIHRKSHEDL
-130 TESFGYAYNNDF
+130 TEAFGYQYNNDF
-142 IDSLKEGDKIHKDDV
+142 IDNLEEGDIINKGDV
-157 LYKSTSYDEYMNYGY
+157 LYKSTSYDDYMNYGY
-172 GKNITVAYSFDDF
+172 GKNVTVAYSFDAF

-190 AIASGSLCKLF
+190 AIGSKSLCDLF
-201 ASIDSEVIS
+201 ASIDSEVVS

-230 VIPELGEFCS
+230 VLPDLGEFCS

-262 LTTILDSDNV
+262 LNTILDSDNV

-282 DITIYNNAEE
+282 DITIFNNAEE
-292 RDDTPFYQQINKYI
+292 RHDNPFYDQINKYL
-306 DSQNKYYNEIIDVC
+306 DSQTKYYNEIIETV
-320 EEIRDSGSN
+320 EEIVDSGSKCS
-329 YTNELDY
+329 NELDY

-342 EMVDTEKRWRE
+342 EMVDTEKKWRE
-353 KDSIYD
+353 KDSVYD
-359 NMNIKITIM
+359 NLSIKVTIM
-368 REAPLSKG
+368 RRAPLTKG

-388 IATVRK
+388 IATIRE
-394 DEDMPIT
+394 DEDMPVT

-428 FINSASRKIRAKL
+428 FINSASRKIRHKM

-451 KLLFDYIEI
+451 TLLFDYVNI
-460 WNEEQEDEMHQY
+460 WNEDQYSEMYKY
-472 YKSLDKKDKE
+472 YKSLSKKE
-482 KYIQDAIDDGI
+482 KESYIQDAIDDGI
-493 YIHQTPLWE
+493 YIKQTPLWE
-502 TKPIFYRCLELM
+502 TKPIFYRCLDLM
-514 KKYPFIKR
+514 AKYPFIKR
-522 DNLYI
+522 DDMYI
-527 NKWGKL
+527 KKWGKL
-533 HKVLTPSIVG
+533 HKVLTPTVVG

-624 DIVMSMFDEEGIHS
+624 DIVMSMFDEEGVRS
-638 IDNKYTSRVAEIFN
+638 IDDKYTSRVAEIFN

-657 LGIEVNFMD
+657 LGIEINFLD
-666 DDYIGPIND
+666 EDYVGPIND
-675 TNLTNH
+675 TNLTTH
-681 TLNNKTILC
+681 TLGSKTILC

-695 FIIERVNEIIQ
+695 FIIERVDEIVKD
-706 NIYKEEPIITD
+706 IYKTEPVITEPDLRERIITT
-717 DVLRTK
+717 LE
-723 VINILS
+723 

-738 EEELKRLD
+738 KEELKKLD
-746 INDIIDFITK
+746 IDDIISFVIK

>member
-1 MGDKIK
+1 MANIK

-13 SLKKADDELTGSP
+13 SLKKANAELTGSP

-32 ALTYPNY
+32 SLTYPNY
-39 VSSMRANMYT
+39 VSSMRANMFT
-49 NHVKQC
+49 SHIKQC
-55 MTLLRPD
+55 MTLLHPD
-62 VPYLFTN
+62 IPYLFTH
-69 NENTVGKY
+69 NENLVGDH
-77 SSGYKKANSDYE
+77 SSGYKEAKKDYE
-89 VYRKVYKYD
+89 VYRRISKFE
-98 DIVDNPFV
+98 DIVDKPFV
-106 YVMFIYDKKKDEY
+106 YELIVYDKEKDEY
-119 DVVYRKTHEDL
+119 DVIHRKSHEDL
-130 TESFGYAYNNDF
+130 TEAFGYQYNNDF
-142 IDSLKEGDKIHKDDV
+142 IDNLEEGDIINKGDV
-157 LYKSTSYDEYMNYGY
+157 LYKSTSYDDYMNYGY
-172 GKNITVAYSFDDF
+172 GKNVTVAYSFDAF

-190 AIASGSLCKLF
+190 AIGSKSLCDLF
-201 ASIDSEVIS
+201 ASIDSEVVS

-230 VIPELGEFCS
+230 VLPDLGEFCS

-262 LTTILDSDNV
+262 LNTILDSDNV

-282 DITIYNNAEE
+282 DITIFNNAEE
-292 RDDTPFYQQINKYI
+292 RHDNPFYDQINKYL
-306 DSQNKYYNEIIDVC
+306 DSQTKYYNEIIETV
-320 EEIRDSGSN
+320 EEIVDSGSKCS
-329 YTNELDY
+329 NELDY

-342 EMVDTEKRWRE
+342 EMVDTEKKWRE
-353 KDSIYD
+353 KDSVYD
-359 NMNIKITIM
+359 NLSIKVTIM
-368 REAPLSKG
+368 RRAPLTKG

-388 IATVRK
+388 IATIRE
-394 DEDMPIT
+394 DEDMPVT

-428 FINSASRKIRAKL
+428 FINSASRKIRHKM

-451 KLLFDYIEI
+451 TLLFDYVNI
-460 WNEEQEDEMHQY
+460 WNEDQYSEMYKY
-472 YKSLDKKDKE
+472 YKSLNKKE
-482 KYIQDAIDDGI
+482 KESYIQDAIDDGI
-493 YIHQTPLWE
+493 YIKQTPLWE
-502 TKPIFYRCLELM
+502 TKPIFYRCLDIME
-514 KKYPFIKR
+514 KYPFIKR
-522 DNLYI
+522 DDMYI
-527 NKWGKL
+527 KKWGKL
-533 HKVLTPSIVG
+533 HKVLTPTVVG

-624 DIVMSMFDEEGIHS
+624 DIVMSMFDEEGVRS
-638 IDNKYTSRVAEIFN
+638 IDDKYTSRVAEIFN

-657 LGIEVNFMD
+657 LGIEINFLD
-666 DDYIGPIND
+666 EDYVGPIND
-675 TNLTNH
+675 TNLTTH
-681 TLNNKTILC
+681 TLGTKTILC

-695 FIIERVNEIIQ
+695 FIIERVDEIVKD
-706 NIYKEEPIITD
+706 IYKTEPVITEPELREKIITT
-717 DVLRTK
+717 LK
-723 VINILS
+723 

-738 EEELKRLD
+738 KEELKKLD
-746 INDIIDFITK
+746 IDDIIS

>member
-1 MGDKIK
+1 
-7 KFSLID
+7 
-13 SLKKADDELTGSP
+13 
-26 SLLGIT
+26 
-32 ALTYPNY
+32 
-39 VSSMRANMYT
+39 
-49 NHVKQC
+49 
-55 MTLLRPD
+55 
-62 VPYLFTN
+62 
-69 NENTVGKY
+69 
-77 SSGYKKANSDYE
+77 
-89 VYRKVYKYD
+89 
-98 DIVDNPFV
+98 
-106 YVMFIYDKKKDEY
+106 
-119 DVVYRKTHEDL
+119 
-130 TESFGYAYNNDF
+130 
-142 IDSLKEGDKIHKDDV
+142 
-157 LYKSTSYDEYMNYGY
+157 
-172 GKNITVAYSFDDF
+172 
-185 SSEDA
+185 
-190 AIASGSLCKLF
+190 
-201 ASIDSEVIS
+201 
-210 INLNNNDYLL
+210 
-220 NLYGDKKHYK
+220 
-230 VIPELGEFCS
+230 
-240 GRIAVSRRLFNKQT
+240 
-254 LFDFKSDM
+254 
-262 LTTILDSDNV
+262 
-272 YYIGNNSRVV
+272 
-282 DITIYNNAEE
+282 
-292 RDDTPFYQQINKYI
+292 
-306 DSQNKYYNEIIDVC
+306 
-320 EEIRDSGSN
+320 
-329 YTNELDY
+329 
-336 LYKRAL
+336 
-342 EMVDTEKRWRE
+342 
-353 KDSIYD
+353 
-359 NMNIKITIM
+359 M

>member
-1 MGDKIK
+1 MSSIK

-13 SLKKADDELTGSP
+13 SLKKANAELTGSP

-39 VSSMRANMYT
+39 VSSMRANMFT
-49 NHVKQC
+49 SHIKQC
-55 MTLLRPD
+55 MTLLHPD
-62 VPYLFTN
+62 VPYLFTH
-69 NENTVGKY
+69 NENVVGKY
-77 SSGYKKANSDYE
+77 SSGYKQAKTDLE
-89 VYRKVYKYD
+89 VYRKIYKYG
-98 DIVDNPFV
+98 DILENPFV
-106 YVMFIYDKKKDEY
+106 YEMIVYDKDKNEY
-119 DVVYRKTHEDL
+119 DVVHRKSHEDL
-130 TESFGYAYNNDF
+130 TEAFGYRYNNDF
-142 IDSLKEGDKIHKDDV
+142 IDNLEEGDIINKGDI
-157 LYKSTSYDEYMNYGY
+157 LYKSSSYDNYMNYGY
-172 GKNITVAYSFDDF
+172 GKNVTVAYSFDAF

-190 AIASGSLCKLF
+190 AIASESACELF
-201 ASIDSEVIS
+201 ASIDSEVVS

-230 VIPELGEFCS
+230 VLPDIGEYCS
-240 GRIAVSRRLFNKQT
+240 GRIAVGRRLFNKQT

-282 DITIYNNAEE
+282 DITIFNNAEE
-292 RDDTPFYQQINKYI
+292 RHDNPFYNQINKYI
-306 DSQNKYYNEIIDVC
+306 DSQNKFYYEIIETV
-320 EEIRDSGSN
+320 EEIVKNGGQCS
-329 YTNELDY
+329 NELDY

-342 EMVDTEKRWRE
+342 EMVDTDKKWRE
-353 KDSIYD
+353 KDSVYD
-359 NMNIKITIM
+359 NLSIKVTIM
-368 REAPLSKG
+368 RKAPLTKG

-388 IATVRK
+388 IATIRK
-394 DEDMPIT
+394 DEDMPYT

-428 FINSASRKIRAKL
+428 FINSASHKIREKMNTL
-441 SELKTLKEKE
+441 STLKEKE
-451 KLLFDYIEI
+451 KLLFDYINI
-460 WNEEQEDEMHQY
+460 WNEDQYREMYSY
-472 YKSLDKKDKE
+472 YKTLSKKDKE
-482 KYIQDAIDDGI
+482 SYIDDAINDGI
-493 YIHQTPLWE
+493 YIKQTPLWE
-502 TKPIFYRCLELM
+502 TKPIFYRCLDLM

-522 DNLYI
+522 DQMYI
-527 NKWGKL
+527 KKWGKL
-533 HKVLTPSIVG
+533 HKVLTPTVVG

-618 SIKGRK
+618 SIKGRR
-624 DIVMSMFDEEGIHS
+624 DIVMSMFDEEGIRS
-638 IDNKYTSRVAEIFN
+638 VDDRYTSRVAEIFN

-657 LGIEVNFMD
+657 LGVSIDFLE

-675 TNLTNH
+675 TNLVTHN
-681 TLNNKTILC
+681 LNGKTILC

-695 FIIERVNEIIQ
+695 FIIERIDEIVKD
-706 NIYKEEPIITD
+706 IYSVEPVITEPDLRAKIID
-717 DVLRTK
+717 KLE
-723 VINILS
+723 

-738 EEELKRLD
+738 QEELKKLD
-746 INDIIDFITK
+746 IDDMISFVLK

>member
-1 MGDKIK
+1 MANIK

-13 SLKKADDELTGSP
+13 SLKKADVELTGSP

-32 ALTYPNY
+32 SLTYPNY
-39 VSSMRANMYT
+39 VSSMRANMFT
-49 NHVKQC
+49 SHIKQC
-55 MTLLRPD
+55 MTLLHPD
-62 VPYLFTN
+62 IPYLFTH
-69 NENTVGKY
+69 NENLVGDH
-77 SSGYKKANSDYE
+77 SSGYKEAKKDYE
-89 VYRKVYKYD
+89 VYRRISKFE
-98 DIVDNPFV
+98 DIVDKPFV
-106 YVMFIYDKKKDEY
+106 YELIVYDKEKDEY
-119 DVVYRKTHEDL
+119 DVIHRKSHEDL
-130 TESFGYAYNNDF
+130 TEAFGYQYNNDF
-142 IDSLKEGDKIHKDDV
+142 IDNLEEGDIINKGDV
-157 LYKSTSYDEYMNYGY
+157 LYKSTSYDDYMNYGY
-172 GKNITVAYSFDDF
+172 GKNVTVAYSFDAF

-190 AIASGSLCKLF
+190 AIGSKSLCDLF
-201 ASIDSEVIS
+201 ASIDSEVVS

-230 VIPELGEFCS
+230 VLPDLGEFCS

-262 LTTILDSDNV
+262 LNTILDSDNV

-282 DITIYNNAEE
+282 DITIFNNAEE
-292 RDDTPFYQQINKYI
+292 RHDNPFYDQINKYL
-306 DSQNKYYNEIIDVC
+306 DSQTKYYNEIIETV
-320 EEIRDSGSN
+320 EEIVDSGSKCS
-329 YTNELDY
+329 NELDY

-342 EMVDTEKRWRE
+342 EMVDTEKKWRE
-353 KDSIYD
+353 KDSVYD
-359 NMNIKITIM
+359 NLSIKVTIM
-368 REAPLSKG
+368 RRAPLTKG

-388 IATVRK
+388 IATIRE
-394 DEDMPIT
+394 DEDMPVT

-428 FINSASRKIRAKL
+428 FINSASRKIRHKM

-451 KLLFDYIEI
+451 TLLFDYINI
-460 WNEEQEDEMHQY
+460 WNEDQYSEMYKY
-472 YKSLDKKDKE
+472 YKSLSKKE
-482 KYIQDAIDDGI
+482 KESYIQDAIDDGI
-493 YIHQTPLWE
+493 YIKQTPLWE
-502 TKPIFYRCLELM
+502 TKPIFYRCLDLM
-514 KKYPFIKR
+514 EKYPFIKR
-522 DNLYI
+522 DDMYI
-527 NKWGKL
+527 KKWGKL
-533 HKVLTPSIVG
+533 HKVLTPTVVG

-608 LAVFHALYRT
+608 LALFHALYRT

-624 DIVMSMFDEEGIHS
+624 DIVMSMFDEEGVRS
-638 IDNKYTSRVAEIFN
+638 IDDKYTSRVAEIFN

-657 LGIEVNFMD
+657 LGIEINFLD
-666 DDYIGPIND
+666 EDYVGPIND
-675 TNLTNH
+675 TNLTTH
-681 TLNNKTILC
+681 TLGSKTILC

-695 FIIERVNEIIQ
+695 FIIERVDEIVKD
-706 NIYKEEPIITD
+706 IYKTEPVITEPDLRERIITT
-717 DVLRTK
+717 LE
-723 VINILS
+723 

-738 EEELKRLD
+738 KEELKKLD
-746 INDIIDFITK
+746 IDDIISFVIR

>member
-1 MGDKIK
+1 MANIK

-13 SLKKADDELTGSP
+13 SLKKADVELTGSP

-32 ALTYPNY
+32 SLTYPNY
-39 VSSMRANMYT
+39 VSSMRANMFT
-49 NHVKQC
+49 SHIKQC
-55 MTLLRPD
+55 MTLLHPD
-62 VPYLFTN
+62 IPYLFTH
-69 NENTVGKY
+69 NENLVGDH
-77 SSGYKKANSDYE
+77 SSGYKEAKKDYE
-89 VYRKVYKYD
+89 VYRRISKFE
-98 DIVDNPFV
+98 DIVDKPFV
-106 YVMFIYDKKKDEY
+106 YELIVYDKEKDEY
-119 DVVYRKTHEDL
+119 DVIHRKSHEDL
-130 TESFGYAYNNDF
+130 TEAFGYQYNNDF
-142 IDSLKEGDKIHKDDV
+142 IDNLEEGDIINKGDV
-157 LYKSTSYDEYMNYGY
+157 LYKSTSYDDYMNYGY
-172 GKNITVAYSFDDF
+172 GKNVTVAYSFDAF

-190 AIASGSLCKLF
+190 AIGSKSLCDLF
-201 ASIDSEVIS
+201 ASIDSEVVS

-230 VIPELGEFCS
+230 VLPDLGEFCS

-262 LTTILDSDNV
+262 LNTILDSDNV

-282 DITIYNNAEE
+282 DITIFNNAEE
-292 RDDTPFYQQINKYI
+292 RHDNPFYDQINKYL
-306 DSQNKYYNEIIDVC
+306 DSQTKYYNEIIETV
-320 EEIRDSGSN
+320 EEIVDSGSKCS
-329 YTNELDY
+329 NELDY

-342 EMVDTEKRWRE
+342 EMVDTEKKWRE
-353 KDSIYD
+353 KDSVYD
-359 NMNIKITIM
+359 NLSIKVTIM
-368 REAPLSKG
+368 RRAPLTKG

-388 IATVRK
+388 IATIRE
-394 DEDMPIT
+394 DEDMPVT

-428 FINSASRKIRAKL
+428 FINSASRKIRHKM

-451 KLLFDYIEI
+451 TLLFDYINI
-460 WNEEQEDEMHQY
+460 WNEDQYSEMYKY
-472 YKSLDKKDKE
+472 YKSLSKKE
-482 KYIQDAIDDGI
+482 KESYIQDAIDDGI
-493 YIHQTPLWE
+493 YIKQTPLWE
-502 TKPIFYRCLELM
+502 TKPIFYRCLDLM
-514 KKYPFIKR
+514 EKYPFIKR
-522 DNLYI
+522 DDMYI
-527 NKWGKL
+527 KKWGKL
-533 HKVLTPSIVG
+533 HKVLTPTVVG

-624 DIVMSMFDEEGIHS
+624 DIVMSMFDEEGVRS
-638 IDNKYTSRVAEIFN
+638 IDDKYTSRVAEIFN

-657 LGIEVNFMD
+657 LGIEINFLD
-666 DDYIGPIND
+666 EDYVGPIND
-675 TNLTNH
+675 TNLTTH
-681 TLNNKTILC
+681 TLGSKTILC

-695 FIIERVNEIIQ
+695 FIIERVDEIVKD
-706 NIYKEEPIITD
+706 IYKTEPVITEPDLRERIITT
-717 DVLRTK
+717 LE
-723 VINILS
+723 

-738 EEELKRLD
+738 KEELKKLD
-746 INDIIDFITK
+746 IDDIISFVIR

>member
-1 MGDKIK
+1 MANIK

-13 SLKKADDELTGSP
+13 SLKKANAELTGSP

-32 ALTYPNY
+32 SLTYPNY
-39 VSSMRANMYT
+39 VSSMRANMFT
-49 NHVKQC
+49 SHIKQC
-55 MTLLRPD
+55 MTLLHPD
-62 VPYLFTN
+62 IPYLFTH
-69 NENTVGKY
+69 NENLVGDH
-77 SSGYKKANSDYE
+77 SSGYKEAKKDYE
-89 VYRKVYKYD
+89 VYRRISKFE
-98 DIVDNPFV
+98 DIVDKPFV
-106 YVMFIYDKKKDEY
+106 YELIVYDKEKDEY
-119 DVVYRKTHEDL
+119 DVIHRKSHEDL
-130 TESFGYAYNNDF
+130 TEAFGYQYNNDF
-142 IDSLKEGDKIHKDDV
+142 IDNLEEGDIINKGDV
-157 LYKSTSYDEYMNYGY
+157 LYKSTSYDDYMNYGY
-172 GKNITVAYSFDDF
+172 GKNVTVAYSFDAF

-190 AIASGSLCKLF
+190 AIGSKSLCDLF
-201 ASIDSEVIS
+201 ASIDSEVVS

-230 VIPELGEFCS
+230 VLPDLGEFCS

-262 LTTILDSDNV
+262 LNTILDSDNV

-282 DITIYNNAEE
+282 DITIFNNAEE
-292 RDDTPFYQQINKYI
+292 RHDNPFYDQINKYL
-306 DSQNKYYNEIIDVC
+306 DSQTKYYNEIIETV
-320 EEIRDSGSN
+320 EEIVDSGSKCS
-329 YTNELDY
+329 NELDY

-342 EMVDTEKRWRE
+342 EMVDTDKKWRE
-353 KDSIYD
+353 KDSVYD
-359 NMNIKITIM
+359 NLSIKVTIM
-368 REAPLSKG
+368 RRAPLTKG

-388 IATVRK
+388 IATIRE
-394 DEDMPIT
+394 DEDMPVT

-428 FINSASRKIRAKL
+428 FINSASRKIRHKM

-451 KLLFDYIEI
+451 TLLFDYINI
-460 WNEEQEDEMHQY
+460 WNEDQYSEMYKY
-472 YKSLDKKDKE
+472 YKSLNKKE
-482 KYIQDAIDDGI
+482 KESYIQDAIDDGI
-493 YIHQTPLWE
+493 YIKQTPLWE
-502 TKPIFYRCLELM
+502 NKPIFYRCLDLM
-514 KKYPFIKR
+514 AKYPFIKR
-522 DNLYI
+522 DDMYI
-527 NKWGKL
+527 KKWGKL
-533 HKVLTPSIVG
+533 HKVLTPTVVG

-624 DIVMSMFDEEGIHS
+624 DIVMSMFDEEGVRS
-638 IDNKYTSRVAEIFN
+638 IDDKYTSRVAEIFN

-657 LGIEVNFMD
+657 LGIEINFLD
-666 DDYIGPIND
+666 EDYVGPIND
-675 TNLTNH
+675 TNLTTH
-681 TLNNKTILC
+681 TLGTKTILC

-695 FIIERVNEIIQ
+695 FIIERVDEIVKD
-706 NIYKEEPIITD
+706 IYKTEPVITEPELREKIITT
-717 DVLRTK
+717 LE
-723 VINILS
+723 

-738 EEELKRLD
+738 KEELKKLD
-746 INDIIDFITK
+746 IDDIISFVIK

>member
-1 MGDKIK
+1 MANIK

-13 SLKKADDELTGSP
+13 SLKKADVELTGSP

-32 ALTYPNY
+32 SLTYPNY
-39 VSSMRANMYT
+39 VSSMRANMFT
-49 NHVKQC
+49 SHIKQC
-55 MTLLRPD
+55 MTLLHPD
-62 VPYLFTN
+62 IPYLFTH
-69 NENTVGKY
+69 NENLVGDH
-77 SSGYKKANSDYE
+77 SSGYKEAKKDYE
-89 VYRKVYKYD
+89 VYRRISKFE
-98 DIVDNPFV
+98 DIVDKPFV
-106 YVMFIYDKKKDEY
+106 YELIVYDKEKDEY
-119 DVVYRKTHEDL
+119 DVIHRKSHEDL
-130 TESFGYAYNNDF
+130 TEAFGYQYNNDF
-142 IDSLKEGDKIHKDDV
+142 IDNLEEGDIINKGDI
-157 LYKSTSYDEYMNYGY
+157 LYKSTSYDDYMNYGY
-172 GKNITVAYSFDDF
+172 GKNVTVAYSFDAF

-190 AIASGSLCKLF
+190 AIGSKSLCDLF
-201 ASIDSEVIS
+201 ASIDSEVVS

-230 VIPELGEFCS
+230 VLPDLGEFCS

-262 LTTILDSDNV
+262 LNTILDSDNV

-282 DITIYNNAEE
+282 DITIFNNAEE
-292 RDDTPFYQQINKYI
+292 RHDNPFYDQINKYL
-306 DSQNKYYNEIIDVC
+306 DSQTKYYNEIIETV
-320 EEIRDSGSN
+320 EEIVDSGSKCS
-329 YTNELDY
+329 NELDY

-342 EMVDTEKRWRE
+342 EMVDTEKKWRE
-353 KDSIYD
+353 KDSVYD
-359 NMNIKITIM
+359 NLSIKVTIM
-368 REAPLSKG
+368 RRAPLTKG

-388 IATVRK
+388 IATIRE
-394 DEDMPIT
+394 DEDMPVT

-428 FINSASRKIRAKL
+428 FINSASRKIRHKM

-451 KLLFDYIEI
+451 TLLFDYINI
-460 WNEEQEDEMHQY
+460 WNEDQYSEMYKY
-472 YKSLDKKDKE
+472 YKSLNKKE
-482 KYIQDAIDDGI
+482 KESYIQDAIDDGI
-493 YIHQTPLWE
+493 YIKQTPLWE
-502 TKPIFYRCLELM
+502 TKPIFYRCLDLM
-514 KKYPFIKR
+514 EKYPFIKR
-522 DNLYI
+522 DDMYI
-527 NKWGKL
+527 KKWGKL
-533 HKVLTPSIVG
+533 HKVLTPTVVG

-624 DIVMSMFDEEGIHS
+624 DIVMSMFDEEGVRS
-638 IDNKYTSRVAEIFN
+638 IDDKYTSRVAEIFN

-657 LGIEVNFMD
+657 LGIEINFLD
-666 DDYIGPIND
+666 EDYVGPIND
-675 TNLTNH
+675 TNLTTH
-681 TLNNKTILC
+681 TLGTKTILC

-695 FIIERVNEIIQ
+695 FIIERVDEIVKD
-706 NIYKEEPIITD
+706 IYKTEPVITEPELREKIITT
-717 DVLRTK
+717 LE
-723 VINILS
+723 

-738 EEELKRLD
+738 KEELKKLD
-746 INDIIDFITK
+746 IDDIISFVIK

>member
-1 MGDKIK
+1 MANIK

-13 SLKKADDELTGSP
+13 SLKKANAELTGSP

-32 ALTYPNY
+32 SLTYPNY
-39 VSSMRANMYT
+39 VSSMRANMFT
-49 NHVKQC
+49 SHIKQC
-55 MTLLRPD
+55 MTLLHPD
-62 VPYLFTN
+62 IPYLFTH
-69 NENTVGKY
+69 NENLVGDH
-77 SSGYKKANSDYE
+77 SSGYKEAKKDYE
-89 VYRKVYKYD
+89 VYRRISKFE
-98 DIVDNPFV
+98 DIVDKPFV
-106 YVMFIYDKKKDEY
+106 YELIVYDKEKDEY
-119 DVVYRKTHEDL
+119 DVIHRKSHEDL
-130 TESFGYAYNNDF
+130 TEAFGYQYNNDF
-142 IDSLKEGDKIHKDDV
+142 IDNLEEGDIINKGDV
-157 LYKSTSYDEYMNYGY
+157 LYKSTSYDDYMNYGY
-172 GKNITVAYSFDDF
+172 GKNVTVAYSFDAF

-190 AIASGSLCKLF
+190 AIGSKSLCDLF
-201 ASIDSEVIS
+201 ASIDSEVVS

-230 VIPELGEFCS
+230 VLPDLGEFCS

-262 LTTILDSDNV
+262 LNTILDSDNV

-282 DITIYNNAEE
+282 DITIFNNAEE
-292 RDDTPFYQQINKYI
+292 RHDNPFYDQINKYL
-306 DSQNKYYNEIIDVC
+306 DSQTKYYNEIIETV
-320 EEIRDSGSN
+320 EEIVDSGSKCS
-329 YTNELDY
+329 NELDY

-342 EMVDTEKRWRE
+342 EMVDTEKKWRE
-353 KDSIYD
+353 KDSVYD
-359 NMNIKITIM
+359 NLSIKVTIM
-368 REAPLSKG
+368 RRAPLTKG

-388 IATVRK
+388 IATIRE

-428 FINSASRKIRAKL
+428 FINSASRKIRHKM

-451 KLLFDYIEI
+451 TLLFDYINI
-460 WNEEQEDEMHQY
+460 WNEDQCSEMYKY
-472 YKSLDKKDKE
+472 YKSLSKKE
-482 KYIQDAIDDGI
+482 KESYMQDAIDDGI
-493 YIHQTPLWE
+493 YIKQTPLWE
-502 TKPIFYRCLELM
+502 TKPIFYRCLDLM
-514 KKYPFIKR
+514 AKYPFIKR
-522 DNLYI
+522 DDMYI
-527 NKWGKL
+527 KKWGKL
-533 HKVLTPSIVG
+533 HKVLTPTVVG

-624 DIVMSMFDEEGIHS
+624 DIVMSMFDEEGVRS
-638 IDNKYTSRVAEIFN
+638 IDDKYTSRVAEIFN

-657 LGIEVNFMD
+657 LGIEINFLD
-666 DDYIGPIND
+666 EDYVGPIND
-675 TNLTNH
+675 TNLTTH
-681 TLNNKTILC
+681 TLGTKTILC

-695 FIIERVNEIIQ
+695 FIIERVDEIVKD
-706 NIYKEEPIITD
+706 IYKTEPVITEPELREKIITT
-717 DVLRTK
+717 LE
-723 VINILS
+723 

-738 EEELKRLD
+738 KEELKKLD
-746 INDIIDFITK
+746 IDDIISFVIK

>member
-1 MGDKIK
+1 MSNIK

-13 SLKKADDELTGSP
+13 SLKKADVELTGSP

-32 ALTYPNY
+32 SLTYPNY
-39 VSSMRANMYT
+39 VSSMRANMFT
-49 NHVKQC
+49 SHIKQC
-55 MTLLRPD
+55 MTLLHPD
-62 VPYLFTN
+62 IPYLFTH
-69 NENTVGKY
+69 NENLVGDH
-77 SSGYKKANSDYE
+77 SSGYKEAKKDYE
-89 VYRKVYKYD
+89 VYKRISKFA
-98 DIVDNPFV
+98 DIVDAPFV
-106 YVMFIYDKKKDEY
+106 YELIVYDKEKDEY
-119 DVVYRKTHEDL
+119 DVIHRKSHEDL
-130 TESFGYAYNNDF
+130 TEAFGYEYNNDF
-142 IDSLKEGDKIHKDDV
+142 IDNLEEGDIINKGDI
-157 LYKSTSYDEYMNYGY
+157 LYKSTSYDDYMNYGY
-172 GKNITVAYSFDDF
+172 GKNVTVAYSFDAF

-190 AIASGSLCKLF
+190 AIGSKSLCDLF
-201 ASIDSEVIS
+201 ASIDSEVVS

-230 VIPELGEFCS
+230 VLPDLGEFCS

-262 LTTILDSDNV
+262 LNTILDSDNV

-282 DITIYNNAEE
+282 DITIFNNAEE
-292 RDDTPFYQQINKYI
+292 RHDNPFYDQINKYL
-306 DSQNKYYNEIIDVC
+306 DSQTKYYNEIIETV
-320 EEIRDSGSN
+320 EEIVDSGSKCS
-329 YTNELDY
+329 NELDY

-342 EMVDTEKRWRE
+342 EMVDTEKKWRE
-353 KDSIYD
+353 KDSVYD
-359 NMNIKITIM
+359 NLSIKVTIM
-368 REAPLSKG
+368 RRAPLTKG

-388 IATVRK
+388 IATIRE
-394 DEDMPIT
+394 DEDMPVT

-428 FINSASRKIRAKL
+428 FINSASRKIRHKM

-451 KLLFDYIEI
+451 TLLFDYINI
-460 WNEEQEDEMHQY
+460 WNEDQYSEMYKY
-472 YKSLDKKDKE
+472 YKSLNKKE
-482 KYIQDAIDDGI
+482 KESYIQDAIDDGI
-493 YIHQTPLWE
+493 YIKQTPLWE
-502 TKPIFYRCLELM
+502 TKPIFYRCLDLM
-514 KKYPFIKR
+514 AKYPFIKR
-522 DNLYI
+522 DDMYI
-527 NKWGKL
+527 KKWGKL
-533 HKVLTPSIVG
+533 HKVLTPTVVG

-624 DIVMSMFDEEGIHS
+624 DIVMSMFDEEGVRS
-638 IDNKYTSRVAEIFN
+638 IDDKYTSRVAEIFN

-657 LGIEVNFMD
+657 LGIEINFLD
-666 DDYIGPIND
+666 EDYVGPIND
-675 TNLTNH
+675 TNLTTH
-681 TLNNKTILC
+681 TLGTKTILC

-695 FIIERVNEIIQ
+695 FIIERVDEIVKD
-706 NIYKEEPIITD
+706 IYKTEPVITEPELREKIITT
-717 DVLRTK
+717 LE
-723 VINILS
+723 

-738 EEELKRLD
+738 KEELKKLD
-746 INDIIDFITK
+746 IDDIISFVIK

>member
-1 MGDKIK
+1 MSNIK

-13 SLKKADDELTGSP
+13 SLKKADVELTGSP

-32 ALTYPNY
+32 SLTYPNY
-39 VSSMRANMYT
+39 VSSMRANMFT
-49 NHVKQC
+49 SHIKQC
-55 MTLLRPD
+55 MTLLHPD
-62 VPYLFTN
+62 IPYLFTH
-69 NENTVGKY
+69 NENLVGDH
-77 SSGYKKANSDYE
+77 SSGYKEAKKDYE
-89 VYRKVYKYD
+89 VYRRISKFE
-98 DIVDNPFV
+98 DIVDKPFV
-106 YVMFIYDKKKDEY
+106 YELIVYDKEKDEY
-119 DVVYRKTHEDL
+119 DVIHRKSHEDL
-130 TESFGYAYNNDF
+130 TEAFGYQYNNDF
-142 IDSLKEGDKIHKDDV
+142 IDNLEEGDIINKGDI
-157 LYKSTSYDEYMNYGY
+157 LYKSTSYDDYMNYGY
-172 GKNITVAYSFDDF
+172 GKNVTVAYSFDAF

-190 AIASGSLCKLF
+190 AIGSKSLCDLF
-201 ASIDSEVIS
+201 ASIDSEVVS

-230 VIPELGEFCS
+230 VLPDLGEFCS

-262 LTTILDSDNV
+262 LNTILDSDNV

-282 DITIYNNAEE
+282 DITIFNNAEE
-292 RDDTPFYQQINKYI
+292 RHDNPFYDQINKYL
-306 DSQNKYYNEIIDVC
+306 DSQTKYYNEIIETV
-320 EEIRDSGSN
+320 EEIVDSGSKCS
-329 YTNELDY
+329 NELDY

-342 EMVDTEKRWRE
+342 EMVDTDKKWRE
-353 KDSIYD
+353 KDSVYD
-359 NMNIKITIM
+359 NLSIKVTIM
-368 REAPLSKG
+368 RRAPLTKG

-388 IATVRK
+388 IATIRE
-394 DEDMPIT
+394 DEDMPVT

-428 FINSASRKIRAKL
+428 FINSASRKIRHKM

-451 KLLFDYIEI
+451 TLLFDYINI
-460 WNEEQEDEMHQY
+460 WNEDQYSEMYKY
-472 YKSLDKKDKE
+472 YKSLNKKE
-482 KYIQDAIDDGI
+482 KESYIQDAIDDGI
-493 YIHQTPLWE
+493 YIKQTPLWE
-502 TKPIFYRCLELM
+502 TKPIFYRCLDLM
-514 KKYPFIKR
+514 AKYPFIKR
-522 DNLYI
+522 DDMYI
-527 NKWGKL
+527 KKWGKL
-533 HKVLTPSIVG
+533 HKVLTPTVVG

-624 DIVMSMFDEEGIHS
+624 DIVMSMFDEEGVRS
-638 IDNKYTSRVAEIFN
+638 IDDKYTSRVAEIFN

-657 LGIEVNFMD
+657 LGIEINFLD
-666 DDYIGPIND
+666 EDYVGPIND
-675 TNLTNH
+675 TNLTTH
-681 TLNNKTILC
+681 TLGTKTILC

-695 FIIERVNEIIQ
+695 FIIERVDEIVKD
-706 NIYKEEPIITD
+706 IYKTEPVITEPELREKIITT
-717 DVLRTK
+717 LE
-723 VINILS
+723 

-738 EEELKRLD
+738 KEELKKLD
-746 INDIIDFITK
+746 IDDIISFVIK

>member
-1 MGDKIK
+1 MANIK

-13 SLKKADDELTGSP
+13 SLKKADVELTGSP

-32 ALTYPNY
+32 SLTYPNY
-39 VSSMRANMYT
+39 VSSMRANMFT
-49 NHVKQC
+49 SHIKQC
-55 MTLLRPD
+55 MTLLHPD
-62 VPYLFTN
+62 IPYLFTH
-69 NENTVGKY
+69 NENLVGDH
-77 SSGYKKANSDYE
+77 SSGYKEAKKDYE
-89 VYRKVYKYD
+89 VYRRISKFE
-98 DIVDNPFV
+98 DIVDKPFV
-106 YVMFIYDKKKDEY
+106 YELIVYDKEKDEY
-119 DVVYRKTHEDL
+119 DVIHRKSHEDL
-130 TESFGYAYNNDF
+130 TEAFGYEYNNDF
-142 IDSLKEGDKIHKDDV
+142 IDNLEEGDIINKGDV
-157 LYKSTSYDEYMNYGY
+157 LYKSTSYDDYMNYGY
-172 GKNITVAYSFDDF
+172 GKNVTVAYSFDAF

-190 AIASGSLCKLF
+190 AIGSKSLCDLF
-201 ASIDSEVIS
+201 ASIDSEVVS

-230 VIPELGEFCS
+230 VLPDLGEFCS

-262 LTTILDSDNV
+262 LNTILDSDNV

-282 DITIYNNAEE
+282 DITIFNNAEE
-292 RDDTPFYQQINKYI
+292 RHDNPFYDQINKYL
-306 DSQNKYYNEIIDVC
+306 DSQTKYYNEIIETV
-320 EEIRDSGSN
+320 EEIVDSGSKCS
-329 YTNELDY
+329 NELDY

-342 EMVDTEKRWRE
+342 EMVDTDKKWRE
-353 KDSIYD
+353 KDSVYD
-359 NMNIKITIM
+359 NLSIKVTIM
-368 REAPLSKG
+368 RRAPLTKG

-388 IATVRK
+388 IATIRE
-394 DEDMPIT
+394 DEDMPVT

-428 FINSASRKIRAKL
+428 FINSASRKIRHKM

-451 KLLFDYIEI
+451 TLLFDYINI
-460 WNEEQEDEMHQY
+460 WNEDQYSEMYKY
-472 YKSLDKKDKE
+472 YKSLNKKE
-482 KYIQDAIDDGI
+482 KESYIQDAIDDGI
-493 YIHQTPLWE
+493 YIKQTPLWE
-502 TKPIFYRCLELM
+502 TKPIFYRCLDLM
-514 KKYPFIKR
+514 AKYPFIKR
-522 DNLYI
+522 DDMYI
-527 NKWGKL
+527 KKWGKL
-533 HKVLTPSIVG
+533 HKVLTPTVVG

-624 DIVMSMFDEEGIHS
+624 DIVMSMFDEEGVRS
-638 IDNKYTSRVAEIFN
+638 IDDKYTSRVAEIFN

-657 LGIEVNFMD
+657 LGIEINFLD
-666 DDYIGPIND
+666 EDYVGPIND
-675 TNLTNH
+675 TNLTTH
-681 TLNNKTILC
+681 TLGTKTILC

-695 FIIERVNEIIQ
+695 FIIERVDEIVKD
-706 NIYKEEPIITD
+706 IYKTEPVITEPELREKIITT
-717 DVLRTK
+717 LE
-723 VINILS
+723 

-738 EEELKRLD
+738 KEELKKLD
-746 INDIIDFITK
+746 IDDIISFVIK

>member
-1 MGDKIK
+1 MANIK

-13 SLKKADDELTGSP
+13 SLKKANAELTGSP

-32 ALTYPNY
+32 SLTYPNY
-39 VSSMRANMYT
+39 VSSMRANMFT
-49 NHVKQC
+49 SHIKQC
-55 MTLLRPD
+55 MTLLHPD
-62 VPYLFTN
+62 IPYLFTH
-69 NENTVGKY
+69 NENLVGDH
-77 SSGYKKANSDYE
+77 SSGYKEAKKDYE
-89 VYRKVYKYD
+89 VYRRISKFE
-98 DIVDNPFV
+98 DIVDKPFV
-106 YVMFIYDKKKDEY
+106 YELIVYDKEKDEY
-119 DVVYRKTHEDL
+119 DVIHRKSHEDL
-130 TESFGYAYNNDF
+130 TEAFGYQYNNDF
-142 IDSLKEGDKIHKDDV
+142 IDNLEEGDIINKGDV
-157 LYKSTSYDEYMNYGY
+157 LYKSTSYDDYMNYGY
-172 GKNITVAYSFDDF
+172 GKNVTVAYSFDAF

-190 AIASGSLCKLF
+190 AIGSKSLCDLF
-201 ASIDSEVIS
+201 ASIDSEVVS

-230 VIPELGEFCS
+230 VLPDLGEFCS

-262 LTTILDSDNV
+262 LNTILDSDNV

-282 DITIYNNAEE
+282 DITIFNNAEE
-292 RDDTPFYQQINKYI
+292 RHDNPFYDQINKYL
-306 DSQNKYYNEIIDVC
+306 DSQTKYYNEIIETV
-320 EEIRDSGSN
+320 EEIVDSGSKCS
-329 YTNELDY
+329 NELDY

-342 EMVDTEKRWRE
+342 EMVDTEKKWRE
-353 KDSIYD
+353 KDSVYD
-359 NMNIKITIM
+359 NLSIKVTIM
-368 REAPLSKG
+368 RRAPLTKG

-388 IATVRK
+388 IATIRE
-394 DEDMPIT
+394 DEDMPVT

-428 FINSASRKIRAKL
+428 FINSASRKIRHKM

-451 KLLFDYIEI
+451 TLLFDYVNI
-460 WNEEQEDEMHQY
+460 WNEDQYSEMYKY
-472 YKSLDKKDKE
+472 YKSLNKKE
-482 KYIQDAIDDGI
+482 KESYIQDAIDDGI
-493 YIHQTPLWE
+493 YIKQTPLWE
-502 TKPIFYRCLELM
+502 TKPIFYRCLDIME
-514 KKYPFIKR
+514 KYPFIKR
-522 DNLYI
+522 DDMYI
-527 NKWGKL
+527 KKWGKL
-533 HKVLTPSIVG
+533 HKVLTPTVVG

-624 DIVMSMFDEEGIHS
+624 DIVMSMFDEEGVRS
-638 IDNKYTSRVAEIFN
+638 IDDKYTSRVAEIFN

-657 LGIEVNFMD
+657 LGIEINFLD
-666 DDYIGPIND
+666 EDYVGPIND
-675 TNLTNH
+675 TNLTTH
-681 TLNNKTILC
+681 TLGTKTILC

-695 FIIERVNEIIQ
+695 FIIERVDEIVKD
-706 NIYKEEPIITD
+706 IYKTEPVITEPELREKIITT
-717 DVLRTK
+717 LK
-723 VINILS
+723 

-738 EEELKRLD
+738 KEELKKLD
-746 INDIIDFITK
+746 IDDIISFVIK

>member
-1 MGDKIK
+1 MSSIK

-13 SLKKADDELTGSP
+13 SLKKANAELTGSP

-39 VSSMRANMYT
+39 VSSMRANMFT
-49 NHVKQC
+49 SHIKQC
-55 MTLLRPD
+55 MTLLHPD
-62 VPYLFTN
+62 VAYLFTH
-69 NENTVGKY
+69 NENVVGKY
-77 SSGYKKANSDYE
+77 SSGYKQAKTDLE
-89 VYRKVYKYD
+89 VYRKIYKYG
-98 DIVDNPFV
+98 DILENPFV
-106 YVMFIYDKKKDEY
+106 YEMIVYDKDKNEY
-119 DVVYRKTHEDL
+119 DVVHRKSHEDL
-130 TESFGYAYNNDF
+130 TEAFGYKYNNDF
-142 IDSLKEGDKIHKDDV
+142 IDNLEEGDIINKGDI
-157 LYKSTSYDEYMNYGY
+157 LYKSSSYDNYMNYGY
-172 GKNITVAYSFDDF
+172 GKNVTVAYSFDAF

-190 AIASGSLCKLF
+190 AIASESACELF
-201 ASIDSEVIS
+201 ASIDSEVVS

-230 VIPELGEFCS
+230 VLPDIGEYCS
-240 GRIAVSRRLFNKQT
+240 GRIAVGRRLFNKQT

-282 DITIYNNAEE
+282 DITIFNNAEE
-292 RDDTPFYQQINKYI
+292 RHDNPFYDQINKYI
-306 DSQNKYYNEIIDVC
+306 DSQNKFYYEIIETV
-320 EEIRDSGSN
+320 EEIVENGGQCS
-329 YTNELDY
+329 NELDY

-342 EMVDTEKRWRE
+342 EMVDTDKKWRE
-353 KDSIYD
+353 KDSVYD
-359 NMNIKITIM
+359 NLSIKVTIM
-368 REAPLSKG
+368 RKAPLTKG

-388 IATVRK
+388 IATIRK
-394 DEDMPIT
+394 DEDMPYT

-428 FINSASRKIRAKL
+428 FINSASHKIREKMNTL
-441 SELKTLKEKE
+441 STLKEKE
-451 KLLFDYIEI
+451 KLLFDYINI
-460 WNEEQEDEMHQY
+460 WNEDQYREMYSY
-472 YKSLDKKDKE
+472 YKSLSKKDKE
-482 KYIQDAIDDGI
+482 SYIDDAINDGI
-493 YIHQTPLWE
+493 YIKQTPLWE
-502 TKPIFYRCLELM
+502 TKPIFYRCLDLM

-522 DNLYI
+522 DQMYI
-527 NKWGKL
+527 KKWGKL
-533 HKVLTPSIVG
+533 HKVLTPTVVG

-618 SIKGRK
+618 SIKGRR
-624 DIVMSMFDEEGIHS
+624 DIVMSMFDEEGIRS
-638 IDNKYTSRVAEIFN
+638 VDDRYTSRVAEIFN

-657 LGIEVNFMD
+657 LGVSIDFLE

-675 TNLTNH
+675 TNLVTHN
-681 TLNNKTILC
+681 LNGKTILC

-695 FIIERVNEIIQ
+695 FIIERIDEIVKD
-706 NIYKEEPIITD
+706 IYSVEPVITEPDLRAKIID
-717 DVLRTK
+717 KLE
-723 VINILS
+723 

-738 EEELKRLD
+738 QEELKKLD
-746 INDIIDFITK
+746 IDDMISFVLK